1 MSENSSNQEFS
12 DSTKKKITRSYFL
25 KFGGFALVMALC
37 MVIFQFF
44 VSQYY
49 VIQAWWVY
57 IGITLLY
64 GLTGIMTLRF
74 LGNENFG
81 YAMMVSKMVRML
93 FCASGLLVYVTLKG
107 EHVYSLAFVLLFLY
121 FGYLLFEIRVLLP
134 NLQQNSDKED

>member
-37 MVIFQFF
+37 MLSFQFF

-134 NLQQNSDKED
+134 NLQQNSDKEN